1 MKVIDL
7 LNKIANGEEVPER
20 IKVDN
25 IIYRYEDWERFYYT
39 DNESREDLLVK
50 GKDYSTNNFLNW
62 DVELIEENQSI
73 DIQSIKEW
81 ETKSTINDLHD
92 VENEIRFLW
101 MGYNNLLKIGK
112 QLDRQINN
120 N

>member
-20 IKVDN
+20 IEFDNKIYDYVKMWQQYVDDKEKPLLKYISEFN
-25 IIYRYEDWERFYYT
+25 YSGLNDEVSIVE
-39 DNESREDLLVK
+39 ESQD
-50 GKDYSTNNFLNW
+50 
-62 DVELIEENQSI
+62 I

-81 ETKSTINDLHD
+81 ENKSTINDLHD